1 VNRITKI
8 SLSILIALCLILYG
22 LNWNS
27 DNIPPES
34 YDHLNIIFFVFV
46 IPLVLLVNILLTQV
60 LNIYLDWK
68 SYAGTRFLLQ
78 LFLSILLSLIVV
90 NGLYLYIKSTFTE
103 TPGNEGQILMLNIF
117 AVAVI
122 IPVISIIYGFRFVRA
137 WRVSTIETERLQ
149 KENMRSQMMT
159 LRNHLDPHFLFNNLN
174 TVSSLIDYDTELSK
188 SYLDKFAEVYRIIL
202 RTESSD
208 LTTVEDELN
217 MIESYIYLLK
227 IRFQEKV
234 HFKLDVS
241 EESKRKAMLP
251 LSIQMLVEN
260 AIKHNAATTLNPIK
274 IEIVSEADKY
284 LVVKNNKQTKK
295 YDDTKRSGTGLKNI
309 RDRYKFFTEEKLQV
323 IDKEDFFVV
332 KIPLLDI
339 EYED

>member
-1 VNRITKI
+1 MF
-8 SLSILIALCLILYG
+8 L
-22 LNWNS
+22 
-27 DNIPPES
+27 
-34 YDHLNIIFFVFV
+34 VFAVPMV
-46 IPLVLLVNILLTQV
+46 ILVNIILTQV
-60 LNIYLDWK
+60 LNTYLDWK

-78 LFLSILLSLIVV
+78 LFLSILLSLVVV
-90 NGLYLYIKSTFTE
+90 NGLYLYIKSSFTE
-103 TPGNEGQILMLNIF
+103 TAGNEGQILMLNIF

-122 IPVISIIYGFRFVRA
+122 IPAISVIYGFRFVRA

-174 TVSSLIDYDTELSK
+174 TVSSLIDYDTDLSK

-208 LTTVEDELN
+208 LTTVEDELK

-227 IRFQEKV
+227 IRFQDKV

-241 EESKRKAMLP
+241 EASKMKAMLP

-260 AIKHNAATTLNPIK
+260 AIKHNAATTLNPIS
-274 IEIVSEADKY
+274 IDIVSEEDKY
-284 LVVKNNKQTKK
+284 LVVKNNKQEKK
-295 YDDTKRSGTGLKNI
+295 YDDQKRSGTGLKNI
-309 RDRYKFFTEEKLQV
+309 RDRYKFFTNETLEIIDTEESF
-323 IDKEDFFVV
+323 IV

-339 EYED
+339 DYEE